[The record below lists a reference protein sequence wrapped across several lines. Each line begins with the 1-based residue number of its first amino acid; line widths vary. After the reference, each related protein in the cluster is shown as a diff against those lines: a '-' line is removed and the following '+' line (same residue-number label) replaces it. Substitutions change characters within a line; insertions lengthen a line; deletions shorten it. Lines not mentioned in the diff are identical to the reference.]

1 MQNAFTYLYQNWW
14 SFPLLY
20 SGTLVKFA
28 LCDKMRFSRFS
39 VIYRLQTVRFFPVWV
54 SLRVLGMKWRAHC
67 IQRLYSSYLKI
78 QNFQWKEDKE
88 GQRQKPQI
96 YNIQKCHPVFNTMI
110 LLSARWCPST
120 PCYTPLTCCREPFHY
135 LCVIFVLE
143 HSAKGF
149 SSHWSFGLV
158 FCNVI
163 IKKRKSK
170 QQRPQLYSMHPKM
183 SSYSIEMLQR
193 IIALSIPNFC
203 PECNNKYFPDTYFVN
218 LSFY

>member
-1 MQNAFTYLYQNWW
+1 MIANCAKRSYLYQNWW
-14 SFPLLY
+14 SFPLY

-88 GQRQKPQI
+88 RQRQKPQV

-183 SSYSIEMLQR
+183 SSYSIVTENHC
-193 IIALSIPNFC
+193 I
-203 PECNNKYFPDTYFVN
+203 VN
-218 LSFY
+218 L

>member
-1 MQNAFTYLYQNWW
+1 MNKIIVNCAKRSYLNQNWW
-14 SFPLLY
+14 SFPLY

-88 GQRQKPQI
+88 RQIQKPQV
-96 YNIQKCHPVFNTMI
+96 YNIQKCHLVFNTMI
-110 LLSARWCPST
+110 LLSAQWCPST
-120 PCYTPLTCCREPFHY
+120 PCYTPLTFCREPFHY

-149 SSHWSFGLV
+149 SS
-158 FCNVI
+158 
-163 IKKRKSK
+163 
-170 QQRPQLYSMHPKM
+170 QRFLLYIFASP
-183 SSYSIEMLQR
+183 LPR
-193 IIALSIPNFC
+193 F
-203 PECNNKYFPDTYFVN
+203 
-218 LSFY
+218 

>member
-1 MQNAFTYLYQNWW
+1 MNKIIVNCAKRSYWW
-14 SFPLLY
+14 SFPLY

-54 SLRVLGMKWRAHC
+54 SLRVLGMKWKAHC

-88 GQRQKPQI
+88 RQIQKPQV

-120 PCYTPLTCCREPFHY
+120 SLYKDFCFISLPALCQDFNFLPHFWPLEGSLRWVTPSLGF
-135 LCVIFVLE
+135 IVLDEVE
-143 HSAKGF
+143 HR
-149 SSHWSFGLV
+149 
-158 FCNVI
+158 N
-163 IKKRKSK
+163 KK
-170 QQRPQLYSMHPKM
+170 
-183 SSYSIEMLQR
+183 
-193 IIALSIPNFC
+193 
-203 PECNNKYFPDTYFVN
+203 
-218 LSFY
+218 

>member
-1 MQNAFTYLYQNWW
+1 MILNGFKKESFSKHVNGKWDPPPFMANAILNFHFSFPLYQEKMNKMIVNCAKRSYLYQNWW
-14 SFPLLY
+14 SFPLY

-88 GQRQKPQI
+88 RQRRKPQV

-135 LCVIFVLE
+135 LCVILE

-149 SSHWSFGLV
+149 SSHSSIGLV
-158 FCNVI
+158 FVM
-163 IKKRKSK
+163 
-170 QQRPQLYSMHPKM
+170 Q
-183 SSYSIEMLQR
+183 
-193 IIALSIPNFC
+193 
-203 PECNNKYFPDTYFVN
+203 
-218 LSFY
+218 